1 MGWMQFSD
9 REKRYVVVHMVT
21 GRGMREV
28 SFPLQV
34 TSAELIEAM
43 TQVFLPDG
51 TSGFGATDQMTFKL
65 GNFRYKEIMQRKVH
79 QHGLMSGPAWP
90 KAGIL
95 KPICLLMKPNN

>member
-9 REKRYVVVHMVT
+9 REKHYVVVHMVT

-43 TQVFLPDG
+43 KEVFLPDG

-65 GNFRYKEIMQRKVH
+65 GNFRYKETTQRKVH
-79 QHGLMSGPAWP
+79 HNGLMSGPAWP

-95 KPICLLMKPNN
+95 KPICLLMKLTN

>member
-1 MGWMQFSD
+1 MGWVQFSD
-9 REKRYVVVHMVT
+9 REKRYVAVYMVT

-28 SFPLQV
+28 SSPTPV

-43 TQVFLPDG
+43 KEVFLPEG
-51 TSGFGATDQMTFKL
+51 TSGFGSTDQMTFKL
-65 GNFRYKEIMQRKVH
+65 GNFRYKEITRRKVH

-95 KPICLLMKPNN
+95 KPIGLLMKSNN

>member
-9 REKRYVVVHMVT
+9 REKRYVIVHMVT
-21 GRGMREV
+21 RRGMREV

-43 TQVFLPDG
+43 KEVFLPDG
-51 TSGFGATDQMTFKL
+51 TSGFGATDQLTFKL
-65 GNFRYKEIMQRKVH
+65 GNVRYKEIARRKVH

-95 KPICLLMKPNN
+95 KPICLLIKPNN